1 MKKEIQK
8 LKKAMEKFEKERNN
22 PGETGR
28 RKIDPPKVENKRKL
42 SYN

>member
-22 PGETGR
+22 PKETVR
-28 RKIDPPKVENKRKL
+28 RKKNKPKG
-42 SYN
+42 